1 MTVTR
6 PREPVLDAEQEVDV
20 GRHARAV
27 ATRWWLPLAG
37 LIAGAVAGY
46 LISLSGTQVWQ
57 ASSTVYLGTPYNSGG
72 APLQSQQT
80 NPTTAGTIVK
90 SEEAIDNAAAVAHM
104 KPGQLRGKISTQTV
118 TAGTG
123 TVGTTR
129 VQQNPLVKVTVQT
142 PTAREARLSVNALA
156 RQVVETLSSYPRQKI
171 KLLQAR
177 IAGDTAQITA
187 LQHSGRSDSA
197 AAISLGGFLQD
208 KNGAQQQLVQA
219 RTIEM
224 PTVLTHGAAVRTT
237 ARSRRNDV
245 VVGALLG
252 LLIGIIAALAWE
264 PIATRRAFARP

>member
-6 PREPVLDAEQEVDV
+6 PREPVLDAEQEVDL

-27 ATRWWLPLAG
+27 ATRWWLPLVG
-37 LIAGAVAGY
+37 LIAGAIVGY
-46 LISLSGTQVWQ
+46 LVSLSGTQVWQ
-57 ASSTVYLGTPYNSGG
+57 ASSTVYLGTPYSSGG
-72 APLQSQQT
+72 TPLLSQQT
-80 NPTTAGTIVK
+80 NPTTVGTIVK

-104 KPGQLRGKISTQTV
+104 KPENLRGKISTQTV
-118 TAGTG
+118 SAGTG
-123 TVGTTR
+123 SVGTTR

-142 PTAREARLSVNALA
+142 PTAREARLSANALA
-156 RQVVETLSSYPRQKI
+156 RQVVETLSSYPTQKI

-177 IAGDTAQITA
+177 IAADTAQIAA
-187 LQHSGRSDSA
+187 LQRSGRSDSA
-197 AAISLGGFLQD
+197 AAISLGNFIQD

-219 RTIEM
+219 QTIEM
-224 PTVLTHGAAVRTT
+224 PSILTHGAAVRTT

-264 PIATRRAFARP
+264 PIAARRGLA

>member
-6 PREPVLDAEQEVDV
+6 RREPVLDAEQEVDL

-37 LIAGAVAGY
+37 LIIGAIVGY
-46 LISLSGTQVWQ
+46 LISLSGTQVWT

-72 APLQSQQT
+72 ALLLSQQT
-80 NPTTAGTIVK
+80 NPTAVATIVK
-90 SEEAIDNAAAVAHM
+90 SEEAIANAATVAHM
-104 KPGQLRGKISTQTV
+104 KADRLRGKISTQTV

-156 RQVVETLSSYPRQKI
+156 RQVVETLSAYPTQKI
-171 KLLQAR
+171 KLLHAR
-177 IAGDTAQITA
+177 IAADTAQIAA
-187 LQHSGRSDSA
+187 LQRSGRSDSA
-197 AAISLGGFLQD
+197 AAISLGNFLQD

-224 PTVLTHGAAVRTT
+224 PSVLTYGAAVRTT

-245 VVGALLG
+245 VVAALLG
-252 LLIGIIAALAWE
+252 LLLGIIAALAWE
-264 PIATRRAFARP
+264 PVASRRGL